1 MIQSRIHR
9 KVSNG
14 GPISEKIA
22 YANSIAALKMDIWTD
37 IGQGGYWW
45 FWKSYFRGTQVL
57 KGELFLFFNAKK
69 ILKQS
74 RWYFF
79 LKILVLEL
87 ITGSRDYHEYHSN
100 DEDEGNGIAKMKKRN
115 DVILPDSSMQ
125 KLKTRMLIIRM
136 KLMHVIRS
144 FHFYLMTR
152 VSVAIV

>member
-1 MIQSRIHR
+1 MVTDDFEKVVLGVHR
-9 KVSNG
+9 FQRVNCFS
-14 GPISEKIA
+14 
-22 YANSIAALKMDIWTD
+22 
-37 IGQGGYWW
+37 
-45 FWKSYFRGTQVL
+45 
-57 KGELFLFFNAKK
+57 FFNVKK

-100 DEDEGNGIAKMKKRN
+100 DEDEGNRIAKMKKRN